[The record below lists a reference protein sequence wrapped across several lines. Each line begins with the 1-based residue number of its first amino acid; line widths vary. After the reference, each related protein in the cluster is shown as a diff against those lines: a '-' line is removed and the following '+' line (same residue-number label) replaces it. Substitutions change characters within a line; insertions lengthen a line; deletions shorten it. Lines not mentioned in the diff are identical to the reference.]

1 MCPNRLAHGPGVQT
15 LELLLSSVVAQEV
28 AASACLS
35 GPADAVAEVTST
47 PSVTI
52 AQLARP
58 PVCSERWAALERAAA
73 RVCREAGAGSASG
86 HQCPLMGHEC

>member
-58 PVCSERWAALERAAA
+58 PGCSERVGQRWRERRECAA
-73 RVCREAGAGSASG
+73 RREREWPPMSSDGT
-86 HQCPLMGHEC
+86 

>member
-58 PVCSERWAALERAAA
+58 PVCSERVGQRWSGRRRECARRER
-73 RVCREAGAGSASG
+73 EWPPMSSYGT
-86 HQCPLMGHEC
+86 